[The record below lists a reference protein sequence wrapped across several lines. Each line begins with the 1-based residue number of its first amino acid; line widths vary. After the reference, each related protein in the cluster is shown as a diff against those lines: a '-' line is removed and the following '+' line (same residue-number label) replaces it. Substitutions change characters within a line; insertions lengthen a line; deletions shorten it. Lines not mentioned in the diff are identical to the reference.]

1 MKTGNYTFADLP
13 DIFENLRVTKTTGVL
28 KLHQGKAVKS
38 LFFKEGRII
47 YASSS
52 ENEDRLGD
60 ILLKTGKINKEQYKI
75 SSDFIKKTGKRH
87 GSILVEMGAIT
98 PKDLFEG
105 LKRQI
110 REIISSIILWD
121 VGGDFEFQQGEL
133 PPHIIPLPI
142 DLCDILSEIIVK
154 LEAEI

>member
-1 MKTGNYTFADLP
+1 M
-13 DIFENLRVTKTTGVL
+13 
-28 KLHQGKAVKS
+28 LHQGKAIKS
-38 LFFKEGRII
+38 LFFKEGSII

-60 ILLKTGKINKEQYKI
+60 ILLKVGKITREQYQV
-75 SSDFIKKTGKRH
+75 SSDLIKKTGKRQ
-87 GSILVEMGAIT
+87 GSILVEMGVIT

-105 LKRQI
+105 LKNQI

-121 VGGDFEFQQGEL
+121 VEGNFEFQQGEL

-142 DLCDILSEIIVK
+142 DLSDILSEIIVK
-154 LEAEI
+154 LETEA